1 MAVQQSTSG
10 DFILLKQHIKSYI
23 VFILIHCLS
32 VHILTL
38 QVSRY
43 QSNSLC
49 FIWYHLHLTDCIH
62 GKLKSPFTRAVHKCY
77 VSKWSIPAMNSKI
90 CDCLLDQDSHNP
102 VRPKSCNWYI
112 TRSILSGLWLLIPR
126 TKNHAITVRH
136 SQEPN
141 DPHLQLLN
149 KGGSLFI
156 LGD

>member
-10 DFILLKQHIKSYI
+10 DFIRLKQHIKSYV

-62 GKLKSPFTRAVHKCY
+62 GKLKSPFTRTVHKCY
-77 VSKWSIPAMNSKI
+77 LSNRSPPAINSKI
-90 CDCLLDQDSHNP
+90 CGYLLDQGSHNS
-102 VRPKSCNWYI
+102 VRPKSWNWYI
-112 TRSILSGLWLLIPR
+112 TWNIQSGLWLPIPR
-126 TKNHAITVRH
+126 TKIM
-136 SQEPN
+136 
-141 DPHLQLLN
+141 QLWSDTF
-149 KGGSLFI
+149 KSLMTHTCNC
-156 LGD
+156 